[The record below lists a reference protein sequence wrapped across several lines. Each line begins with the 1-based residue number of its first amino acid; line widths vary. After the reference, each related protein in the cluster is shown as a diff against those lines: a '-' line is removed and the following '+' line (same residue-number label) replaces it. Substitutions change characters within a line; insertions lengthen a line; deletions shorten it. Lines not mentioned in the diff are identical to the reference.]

1 MILVCLPYTAEV
13 EICYLMKIDS
23 AGYPSDLY
31 RKEYIEE
38 VPIILKW
45 WKIDVSMKFTSRED
59 VDSFPWTC
67 I

>member
-38 VPIILKW
+38 VPIILK
-45 WKIDVSMKFTSRED
+45 
-59 VDSFPWTC
+59 
-67 I
+67 